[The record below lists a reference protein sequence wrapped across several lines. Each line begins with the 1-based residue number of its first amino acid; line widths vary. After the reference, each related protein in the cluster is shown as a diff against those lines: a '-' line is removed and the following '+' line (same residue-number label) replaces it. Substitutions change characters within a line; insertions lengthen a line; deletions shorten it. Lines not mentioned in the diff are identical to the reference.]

1 MVITRGT
8 NVGRYEIVSLIGAG
22 GMGEV
27 YRARDPKLGRD
38 VAIKVLPAAFS
49 ADAERLRRFEQE
61 AQAAGTLNHPNI
73 LSIYDVTTHDGS
85 LYVVSELLEGETLRE
100 RLNGAALPPRKA
112 IDYALQISHG
122 LAAAHE
128 KGIIHRDLKPENLF
142 ITKDGRVKI
151 LDFGL
156 AKLIE
161 PRVESVGQTDVPT
174 RIVHTSPG
182 AVMGTVGYMSPEQV
196 RGHAADHRSDIFSF
210 GVVLYEMISG
220 KRAFGGESAVETLNA
235 ILKEDPPDLSQTYS
249 QVAPALERLVRH
261 CLEKN
266 REERFQSARD
276 LAFALEAVSG
286 FSSSQTLTADIV
298 PPLSVRPKSRE
309 RLAWIIAGVMLLG
322 LLAALPF
329 AINYFRRAPAE
340 TNVVRF
346 PVSLPGNVRFAS
358 DAETHNLSISPDGSR
373 LAFVAESEGQR
384 MVWVRSLDTL
394 SAQSLPGTEGAIS
407 PFWSPDNRY
416 LAFFAEGKLKKIE
429 AAGGSPQTLCN
440 LPAATEAVG
449 TWGRD
454 GTILFVDAD
463 PAKGGIY
470 RVAAAG
476 GAPTLLMKN
485 DGDTKNWLHFL
496 PDGRHFL
503 FSTNSEQNERDG
515 IYVGSIDSA
524 EAKQLVQTFSRA
536 EYAPPGYLLYV
547 RDSTLLAQEFDANNL
562 RLTGEPFSV
571 VERLP
576 YFDKTGWA
584 EFSVSENGVLA
595 YMSNTLTTQ
604 LVWFDRGG
612 REMGQIGVAGEHY
625 RQRLSPDDQKVA
637 MGTNDR
643 QTGSG
648 DLWVHDIARDTRTRF
663 TVGASDDS
671 EPVWS
676 PDGRRLAFF
685 SCCESGKSSLRIKDL
700 SDTTSTGQSPFQSG
714 FNAPFDWSSDG
725 RFILYSQNEP
735 TTQSDM
741 WVLPLFGEQKPFA
754 FLQTQFDEKFARFS
768 PDGRWVAFISNESGR
783 DEIYVTR
790 FDQPGEKWRIS
801 TAGGRSPQWRR
812 DGKELFYLA
821 ADKKLMSVIIKS
833 GAETFEAG
841 APTALFKIDS
851 ILEGDYDVTA
861 DGQRFLI
868 NSSLA
873 GARSLPFTVV
883 LNWTTQLKR

>member
-1 MVITRGT
+1 MTIAADTKL
-8 NVGRYEIVSLIGAG
+8 GRYEIVSLIGAG

-27 YRARDPKLGRD
+27 YSARDPKLGRD

-61 AQAAGTLNHPNI
+61 AQAAGALNHPNI
-73 LSIYDVTTHDGS
+73 LSIYDVATHDDS

-100 RLNGAALPPRKA
+100 RLSDTSLPPRKA
-112 IDYALQISHG
+112 IDYALQIARG

-128 KGIIHRDLKPENLF
+128 KGIVHRDIKPENLF

-161 PRVESVGQTDVPT
+161 PKNESAAQTDVPT
-174 RIVHTSPG
+174 RIVHTNPG
-182 AVMGTVGYMSPEQV
+182 AVMGTAGYMSPEQV
-196 RGHAADHRSDIFSF
+196 RGRAVDHRSDIFAF
-210 GVVLYEMISG
+210 GAVLYEMLSG
-220 KRAFGGESAVETLNA
+220 DRAFKGESAVEMLNA
-235 ILKEDPPDLSQTYS
+235 ILKEDPPDISVTNS
-249 QVAPALERLVRH
+249 NVPPALERVVRH
-261 CLEKN
+261 CMEKSP
-266 REERFQSARD
+266 EERFQSARD

-286 FSSSQTLTADIV
+286 FSGSQTFAADV
-298 PPLSVRPKSRE
+298 DPLPSVRQKSRE
-309 RLAWIIAGVMLLG
+309 RLAWITAGVMLLG

-329 AINYFRRAPAE
+329 AVSYFRRAPAE
-340 TNVVRF
+340 TNAIRF
-346 PVSLPGNVRFAS
+346 PVSLPENARFAS
-358 DAETHNLSISPDGSR
+358 DVESHNLSVSPDGRR

-429 AAGGSPQTLCN
+429 AAGGSVQTVCSLSG
-440 LPAATEAVG
+440 EVDAVG

-454 GTILFVDAD
+454 GTILFVVAD
-463 PAKGGIY
+463 YEKGGIY

-485 DGDTKNWLHFL
+485 DNANTNYWLHFL

-503 FSTNSEQNERDG
+503 FSTNSEQSERIG
-515 IYVGSIDSA
+515 IYVGSIDSP
-524 EAKQLVQTFSRA
+524 ETKQLVQIYTRA
-536 EYAPPGYLLYV
+536 EYAPPGYLLYA

-562 RLTGEPFSV
+562 RLTGEPFAV

-595 YMSNTLTTQ
+595 YLSNTLTSR

-612 REMGQIGVAGEHY
+612 REMEQIGAAGEHY
-625 RQRLSPDDQKVA
+625 GQRFSPDGQKLA
-637 MGTNDR
+637 MVTVDK

-648 DLWVHDIARDTRTRF
+648 DLWIHDIARDTRTRF

-700 SDTTSTGQSPFQSG
+700 SDTTSSGQSPFQSG

-725 RFILYSQNEP
+725 RFIIYSQNEP
-735 TTQSDM
+735 TTQRDM
-741 WVLPLFGEQKPFA
+741 WVLPLFEEQKPFP
-754 FLQTQFDEKFARFS
+754 FLQTQFDERDARFS

-783 DEIYVTR
+783 EEIYVTR

-801 TAGGRSPQWRR
+801 TAGGRSPRWRR

-821 ADKKLMSVIIKS
+821 ADKKLMSVAVK
-833 GAETFEAG
+833 GAATFEAG
-841 APTALFKIDS
+841 TPIALFKIDS
-851 ILEGDYDVTA
+851 IIEGDYEVTA

-868 NSSLA
+868 NSSVT
-873 GARSLPFTVV
+873 GTQSLPFTVV
-883 LNWTTQLKR
+883 LNWTADLKR

>member
-1 MVITRGT
+1 
-8 NVGRYEIVSLIGAG
+8 
-22 GMGEV
+22 
-27 YRARDPKLGRD
+27 
-38 VAIKVLPAAFS
+38 IKVLPAAFS

-329 AINYFRRAPAE
+329 AISYFRRAPVE

-346 PVSLPGNVRFAS
+346 PVSLPENARFS
-358 DAETHNLSISPDGSR
+358 PDVESHNLSISPDGQR

-384 MVWVRSLDTL
+384 TVWVRSLEAL
-394 SAQSLPGTEGAIS
+394 SAQSLPGTDGAIS
-407 PFWSPDNRY
+407 PFWSPDGRY

-429 AAGGSPQTLCN
+429 AAGGSSQTVCN
-440 LPAATEAVG
+440 LPAETEAVG

-454 GTILFVDAD
+454 GTILFADAD

-503 FSTNSEQNERDG
+503 FSKDSKQSERDG
-515 IYVGSIDSA
+515 IYVGSIDSP
-524 EAKQLVQTFSRA
+524 ETKQLVQIFSRA

-562 RLTGEPFSV
+562 RLTGEPFAV

-576 YFDKTGWA
+576 YFDQTGWT
-584 EFSVSENGVLA
+584 EFSISENGVLA
-595 YMSNTLTTQ
+595 HMSNVKTSQ
-604 LVWFDRGG
+604 LAWLDRGG
-612 REMGQIGVAGEHY
+612 REAGTVTAPGDHY
-625 RQRLSPDDQKVA
+625 AQRLSPDGQKVVMA
-637 MGTNDR
+637 ISDAR
-643 QTGSG
+643 TGSA
-648 DLWVHDIARDTRTRF
+648 DLWIQDIARDTHTRF
-663 TVGASDDS
+663 TVSPADEGN
-671 EPVWS
+671 PVWS

-685 SCCESGKSSLRIKDL
+685 SCCESGKSTFRIKEL
-700 SDTTSTGQSPFQSG
+700 SDTTSSGQSPFQSG
-714 FNAPFDWSSDG
+714 FEAPTDWSSDG
-725 RFILYSQNEP
+725 RFIIYEKGEP
-735 TTQSDM
+735 TAGRNL
-741 WVLPLFGEQKPFA
+741 WVLPLFEDGKPFP
-754 FLQTQFDEKFARFS
+754 FLQTQFDERDARFS
-768 PDGRWVAFISNESGR
+768 PDGRWVAFMSNESGR
-783 DEIYVTR
+783 NEVYITR

-801 TAGGRSPQWRR
+801 PAGGGSPRWRR

-821 ADKKLMSVIIKS
+821 ADQRLMVVPIKS
-833 GAETFEAG
+833 GAATFEAG

-868 NSSLA
+868 NSSVA
-873 GARSLPFTVV
+873 GAQSSPFTVV
-883 LNWTTQLKR
+883 LNWTADLKR